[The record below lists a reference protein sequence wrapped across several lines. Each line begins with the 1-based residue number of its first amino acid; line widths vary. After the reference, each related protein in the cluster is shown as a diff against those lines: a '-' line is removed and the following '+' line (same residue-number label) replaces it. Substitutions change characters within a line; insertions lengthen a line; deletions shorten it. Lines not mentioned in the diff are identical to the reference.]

1 MKRFIV
7 SIGCITAFVLSTD
20 IAVAQGRGSGGPK
33 VKPTGGGGSKAGTM
47 AQGGGSKAG
56 TMAQGGGSKAGTMAR
71 GGKSTHGGGPKTTT
85 QTAKTNHGATM
96 KAAHGGGAKGPKTAS
111 NAGGPKT
118 KSATTAASTT
128 TTTPT
133 DTTKTKKQTT
143 TTASGETL
151 SPVQQKLERNTNLAS
166 KLESRLPDGT
176 NLMEA
181 AEGFKSL
188 GQFVSTVNASHN
200 HDLDFDKLKI
210 AILDDGMSLGQAMK
224 DQRTSLDSTT
234 AATTATREA
243 DIMIRTTD
251 PVVTSG
257 TTTSKSK
264 PRPRDR

>member
-20 IAVAQGRGSGGPK
+20 LAVAQGRGSGGPK

-47 AQGGGSKAG
+47 AQGGSKAG
-56 TMAQGGGSKAGTMAR
+56 TMAHGGGKA
-71 GGKSTHGGGPKTTT
+71 THGGGPKTT
-85 QTAKTNHGATM
+85 QTAKTNRGATM

-128 TTTPT
+128 TTAPT